1 MGVRVVDPVW
11 LRLRGGH
18 VHSRGQSIST
28 GERERPGRPGRLAPD
43 FSLLTKREVEV
54 LLLLADGESNRS
66 LARQLNIAERT
77 VRAHVTSL
85 MRKLG
90 ARSRVEAA
98 LIVYNHRNAL
108 MSEAA

>member
-11 LRLRGGH
+11 LGLRGGH
-18 VHSRGQSIST
+18 VHSRGQSIGT
-28 GERERPGRPGRLAPD
+28 GEWGRHGRPGHSTPD

-98 LIVYNHRNAL
+98 LMVYNHRNAL
-108 MSEAA
+108 TAEAA